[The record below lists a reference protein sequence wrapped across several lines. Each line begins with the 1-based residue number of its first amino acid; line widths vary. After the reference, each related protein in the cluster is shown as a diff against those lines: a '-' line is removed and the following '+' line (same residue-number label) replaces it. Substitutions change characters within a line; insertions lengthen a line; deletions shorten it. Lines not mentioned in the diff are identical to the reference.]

1 MILSLLFNTRQTCLL
16 KILFSIKYKT
26 MLSITERFISQLFL
40 GSSLLI
46 LATNVTAQKGMPAKP
61 VVTVSH
67 TTNFAQH
74 IDFEPSEDM
83 IPVYADKIRIFEV
96 ISNFLTNVIKFSNGK
111 SITNSINRVQRND
124 IDSKHIL
131 VDNREVKVV
140 DIKENPEEAMKTMM
154 IAVISKGIEERE

>member
-1 MILSLLFNTRQTCLL
+1 M
-16 KILFSIKYKT
+16 
-26 MLSITERFISQLFL
+26 
-40 GSSLLI
+40 
-46 LATNVTAQKGMPAKP
+46 
-61 VVTVSH
+61 
-67 TTNFAQH
+67 
-74 IDFEPSEDM
+74 
-83 IPVYADKIRIFEV
+83 